1 MFKQSRGTPSY
12 FMFIF
17 GQITDVYIYIHV
29 RRMKDQRSISLD
41 SETETGDRHEDV
53 KIELE
58 KNEETMQIQIFE

>member
-1 MFKQSRGTPSY
+1 MLKQSRGTSSY

-17 GQITDVYIYIHV
+17 GHITDVYIYIHV
-29 RRMKDQRSISLD
+29 RRMKDQKNISLD

-58 KNEETMQIQIFE
+58 KNEGTMQIQIFG